1 MVAKIEQLDLF
12 DETEAE
18 GSIESDS
25 SYKDTLIPY
34 EIGDR
39 VRVQISITEEEDPES
54 FYYLKAFEKKRG
66 LVLEVITKPTLQYKI
81 LFGEQETYLYHHELK
96 I

>member
-12 DETEAE
+12 DEPEIE
-18 GSIESDS
+18 GIESDS
-25 SYKDTLIPY
+25 SYKDTLIPF
-34 EIGDR
+34 EIGNR

-81 LFGEQETYLYHHELK
+81 QFGDQETYLYHHELK

>member
-1 MVAKIEQLDLF
+1 MVAKIEQLNLF
-12 DETEAE
+12 LEPEAD
-18 GSIESDS
+18 GIESYS
-25 SYKDTLIPY
+25 SYKDTLIPF

-54 FYYLKAFEKKRG
+54 FYYLKAFEKKSG
-66 LVLEVITKPTLQYKI
+66 LVLEVITKPTLQYKVQ
-81 LFGEQETYLYHHELK
+81 FGDQETYLYHHELK